1 MAKPFYQ
8 RFDVPSGLDTDA
20 LSLLEKVR
28 KKDDRIVRKG
38 TNEATKAIER
48 SSAKLVLIALDVD
61 PAEIVGH
68 IPLLCEDKKIPYVYV
83 ESKKTLGKSC
93 GLDISVA
100 SAALASFADY
110 DKDGDNIAKRCKE
123 LAKIS

>member
-8 RFDVPSGLDTDA
+8 RFDVPSGLDSDA
-20 LSLLEKVR
+20 LALVEKVR
-28 KKDDRIVRKG
+28 KKDDRVVRKG

-68 IPLLCEDKKIPYVYV
+68 LPLLCEEKKMPYVYV

-100 SAALASFADY
+100 SAALASFTDY